1 MWETGGGGEVKELRW
16 PVVTARVPMMSD
28 AVEPRRF
35 LWTVKEEG
43 GRALR
48 TDGGREG
55 VARPEVMYADATGG
69 KSMPGE
75 V

>member
-1 MWETGGGGEVKELRW
+1 MWETGGGGEVKAWRW

-28 AVEPRRF
+28 AFEPRRF
-35 LWTVKEEG
+35 LWTVREEG

-48 TDGGREG
+48 TEGGREG
-55 VARPEVMYADATGG
+55 VTQPEVVYAEATGG
-69 KSMPGE
+69 KRVPGE

>member
-1 MWETGGGGEVKELRW
+1 MKELMW
-16 PVVTARVPMMSD
+16 PVVTARVPMMSE

-35 LWTVKEEG
+35 LWTVIEEG

-48 TDGGREG
+48 AEGGREG
-55 VARPEVMYADATGG
+55 VARPEVRYVEVAGV
-69 KSMPGE
+69 SSVPGE